1 MPTELKDDLDEQEEL
16 NIGDDETNN
25 DDTDTGGSDDEP
37 EDRGDDFVDPEAE
50 VDGANGDT
58 GDTDSKPDGD
68 ANTPGDQDTGGTPD
82 KTGGDSNDAE
92 GNIPASRLG
101 EVARAKS
108 AATAIAD
115 GLVDGSIDPSVVR
128 DFGGAAAVA
137 KAIANR
143 EMSLDD
149 LKTGIVPF
157 KQDEQQ
163 QQQAVDQNSPSTWD
177 LDSKY
182 VEYQELV
189 DAGETKEAATLL
201 RQINKEERARER
213 AEERQQSEQQQVVGF
228 VQQLITDFP
237 VLANTKSPEH
247 ESVMVWANHLQVT
260 KRISRVEAL
269 KQAIEKVGLVKS
281 GAENGNDDD
290 QQTDETP
297 QQRTLR
303 LRKEAAIK
311 KAAAAQNQQPPP
323 MGLGA
328 TPQGAKQVDID
339 KLGEDDFARLSK
351 EEKAALRG
359 DKL

>member
-1 MPTELKDDLDEQEEL
+1 MPAELKDELEEQEEL
-16 NIGDDETNN
+16 NIGDDGEQN
-25 DDTDTGGSDDEP
+25 DNGDVSSSNDEP
-37 EDRGDDFVDPEAE
+37 EDRGDDFVDPELRGDDDTSRDSKSANDE
-50 VDGANGDT
+50 GTGGDGDKDASGEHGEGGDT
-58 GDTDSKPDGD
+58 GDGK
-68 ANTPGDQDTGGTPD
+68 
-82 KTGGDSNDAE
+82 
-92 GNIPASRLG
+92 IPASRLG
-101 EVARAKS
+101 EVARTKS

-213 AEERQQSEQQQVVGF
+213 AEEQQQEAQKSVTSF
-228 VQQLITDFP
+228 VKQLVTDFP
-237 VLANTKSPEH
+237 VLNDTKSAEH
-247 ESVMVWANHLQVT
+247 ESVMVWANHFQATQRL
-260 KRISRVEAL
+260 SRVEAL
-269 KQAIEKVGLVKS
+269 QKAIEKVGLIKAGDVD
-281 GAENGNDDD
+281 GGGQD
-290 QQTDETP
+290 QEGGETQ
-297 QQRTLR
+297 QQRVLR
-303 LRKEAAIK
+303 LRKEAAIR
-311 KAAAAQNQQPPP
+311 KAADAQNRQPPP
-323 MGLGA
+323 MDLGA
-328 TPQGAKQVDID
+328 SPKGPAKVDVS
-339 KLGEDDFARLSK
+339 KLDEDSFSRLS
-351 EEKAALRG
+351 EDEKRRERG
-359 DKL
+359 DFL

>member
-1 MPTELKDDLDEQEEL
+1 MPTELKDDLDEHEEL
-16 NIGDDETNN
+16 NIGDDGG
-25 DDTDTGGSDDEP
+25 DDLDQGADGEP
-37 EDRGDDFVDPEAE
+37 EDRGDDFVDPELA
-50 VDGANGDT
+50 DNDDTNGDARPADDK
-58 GDTDSKPDGD
+58 GD
-68 ANTPGDQDTGGTPD
+68 GGEG
-82 KTGGDSNDAE
+82 GGDDDAE
-92 GNIPASRLG
+92 GDGDGNGTPIPHSRLG

-143 EMSLDD
+143 EMSLED

-163 QQQAVDQNSPSTWD
+163 QQSANPNSPATWD

-213 AEERQQSEQQQVVGF
+213 AEELRLAEQKQTEGF
-228 VQQLITDFP
+228 VQQLIADFP

-247 ESVMVWANHLQVT
+247 ESVMVWANHLQIT
-260 KRISRVEAL
+260 NRISRMEAL
-269 KQAIEKVGLVKS
+269 KQAVEKAGLVKV
-281 GAENGNDDD
+281 GADNSNDDG

-339 KLGEDDFARLSK
+339 KLSEDDFARLSK

>member
-1 MPTELKDDLDEQEEL
+1 MPTELKDDIDEQEEL
-16 NIGDDETNN
+16 NIGDDGG
-25 DDTDTGGSDDEP
+25 DDNGADLDHGADGEP
-37 EDRGDDFVDPEAE
+37 EDRGDEFIDPEA
-50 VDGANGDT
+50 DGSTSSDNP
-58 GDTDSKPDGD
+58 GDTDSKAAGDGD
-68 ANTPGDQDTGGTPD
+68 SAADQGGDRAESQTS
-82 KTGGDSNDAE
+82 GDSNDGE
-92 GNIPASRLG
+92 GSIPASRLG
-101 EVARAKS
+101 EVARTKS

-143 EMSLDD
+143 ELSIED

-157 KQDEQQ
+157 KQGEQQ
-163 QQQAVDQNSPSTWD
+163 QQTADPNAPAAWD
-177 LDSKY
+177 LDTKY

-213 AEERQQSEQQQVVGF
+213 VEESRINEQKQTETF
-228 VQQLITDFP
+228 VQQLIADYP
-237 VLANTKSPEH
+237 ALANTKSPEH
-247 ESVMVWANHLQVT
+247 ESVMVWANHLQT
-260 KRISRVEAL
+260 TQRISRVDAL
-269 KQAIEKVGLVKS
+269 KQAVERVGLVKEGRADTS
-281 GAENGNDDD
+281 N
-290 QQTDETP
+290 DETP

-311 KAAAAQNQQPPP
+311 KAASAQNQQPPP

-328 TPQGAKQVDID
+328 TPQGSKQVDID

-351 EEKAALRG
+351 EEKAVLRG

>member
-16 NIGDDETNN
+16 NIGDDGG
-25 DDTDTGGSDDEP
+25 DDDGSDMDGSGGEP
-37 EDRGDDFVDPEAE
+37 EDRGDDFVDPEL
-50 VDGANGDT
+50 DGNDDTAGDT
-58 GDTDSKPDGD
+58 KPEDDKGAGGEGGGDDDADGD
-68 ANTPGDQDTGGTPD
+68 GD
-82 KTGGDSNDAE
+82 
-92 GNIPASRLG
+92 GNGPPIPHSRLG

-177 LDSKY
+177 LDAKY

-228 VQQLITDFP
+228 VQQLIADFP
-237 VLANTKSPEH
+237 VLANTKSHEH
-247 ESVMVWANHLQVT
+247 ESVMVWANHFQAT
-260 KRISRVEAL
+260 QRIGRVEAL
-269 KQAIEKVGLVKS
+269 QKAIEKVGLAKGGDV
-281 GAENGNDDD
+281 GGGGQD
-290 QQTDETP
+290 QEGGETP

-303 LRKEAAIK
+303 QRNEAAVR
-311 KAAAAQNQQPPP
+311 KAADAQNRQPPP
-323 MGLGA
+323 MDLGA
-328 TPQGAKQVDID
+328 SPKGASKVDVS
-339 KLGEDDFARLSK
+339 KLDEDSFSRLS
-351 EEKAALRG
+351 EDEKRRERG
-359 DKL
+359 DFL

>member
-1 MPTELKDDLDEQEEL
+1 MPAQLKDDLDEQEEL
-16 NIGDDETNN
+16 NIGDDEPN
-25 DDTDTGGSDDEP
+25 DEGADLDGAEGET
-37 EDRGDDFVDPEAE
+37 EDRGDDFVDPELE
-50 VDGANGDT
+50 GNDDTT
-58 GDTDSKPDGD
+58 GDTKPADDKGDGGEGDKADAEGDGD
-68 ANTPGDQDTGGTPD
+68 AN
-82 KTGGDSNDAE
+82 
-92 GNIPASRLG
+92 IPHSRLG

-143 EMSLDD
+143 EMSLED

-157 KQDEQQ
+157 KQGEQQ
-163 QQQAVDQNSPSTWD
+163 QQSADPNAPAAWD

-213 AEERQQSEQQQVVGF
+213 VEESRLNEQRQTEGF
-228 VQQLITDFP
+228 VQQLIADYP

-247 ESVMVWANHLQVT
+247 ESVMVWANHLQIT
-260 KRISRVEAL
+260 NRISRMEAL
-269 KQAIEKVGLVKS
+269 KQAVAKAGLVK
-281 GAENGNDDD
+281 GGDDGQD
-290 QQTDETP
+290 PNETP

-303 LRKEAAIK
+303 QRKEAAIK
-311 KAAAAQNQQPPP
+311 KSAAAQNQQPPP

-328 TPQGAKQVDID
+328 TPQGAKQVDVD
-339 KLGEDDFARLSK
+339 KLGEDDFAKLSK